1 MAISLKWFRYAPS
14 ITLIGERR
22 RLTPLKGLL
31 RRSTDAGAAKLCGRP
46 VTRRFLLST
55 QMTVSP
61 VADPLIRASAARDV
75 ERAIA
80 ATGVNSHR
88 VLELAGVDPA
98 RIADPLLRLDL
109 GDYCRLFDVAARET
123 GDDFF
128 GARFG
133 QGLMRWQHFNALSK
147 LVVSAPSVRDALAAL
162 AENYRWIQENSNLQF
177 TVHRRFASL
186 EYQICDIRILHKQQD
201 AELTVA
207 ALCGLIRHFLGPA
220 WQPSETHF
228 EHGRGGL
235 RRDYPRVF
243 GETVF
248 DQNTNA
254 VLIDSAL
261 LDRPMPQQNARA
273 FAELRA
279 LIRHQLSSI
288 DRKAEQRSDRDSRL
302 SLLAHVIESQCKVG
316 DTSIGAVAKRVG
328 LTVHGLRTQ
337 LKDCGVAYDELV
349 LSVRQTAA
357 KRYVE
362 SSDYDL
368 TTIAFMLGYSELS
381 AFSRAFKRWHGK
393 SPSALRSRPT
403 DR

>member
-1 MAISLKWFRYAPS
+1 MIL
-14 ITLIGERR
+14 
-22 RLTPLKGLL
+22 
-31 RRSTDAGAAKLCGRP
+31 
-46 VTRRFLLST
+46 
-55 QMTVSP
+55 
-61 VADPLIRASAARDV
+61 ASAARDV

-98 RIADPLLRLDL
+98 RIADPLLHLEL
-109 GDYCRLFDVAARET
+109 GDYCRLFDIAARET

-133 QGLMRWQHFNALSK
+133 HGLMRWQHFNALSK
-147 LVVSAPSVRDALAAL
+147 LVVSAPSVREALTALAG
-162 AENYRWIQENSNLQF
+162 NYRWVQENSKLQF
-177 TVHRRFASL
+177 AVHQGFASL
-186 EYQICDIRILHKQQD
+186 QYQIYDARILHKQQD
-201 AELTVA
+201 AELTIA

-228 EHGRGGL
+228 EHGRGAL
-235 RRDYPRVF
+235 RRDYQTVF

-254 VLIDSAL
+254 ILIDSAL
-261 LDRPMPQQNARA
+261 LDRPMPQYNARA
-273 FAELRA
+273 FAEFRA

-288 DRKAEQRSDRDSRL
+288 DGVAEQRSDRDSWL
-302 SLLAHVIESQCKVG
+302 SLLEHVIESQCKVG

-328 LTVHGLRTQ
+328 VTVNGIRIQ
-337 LKDCGVAYDELV
+337 LKESGLAYDELV

-362 SSDYDL
+362 NSEHDL
-368 TTIAFMLGYSELS
+368 TTIALMLGYSELS

-393 SPSALRSRPT
+393 SPSALRGHTSVP
-403 DR
+403 